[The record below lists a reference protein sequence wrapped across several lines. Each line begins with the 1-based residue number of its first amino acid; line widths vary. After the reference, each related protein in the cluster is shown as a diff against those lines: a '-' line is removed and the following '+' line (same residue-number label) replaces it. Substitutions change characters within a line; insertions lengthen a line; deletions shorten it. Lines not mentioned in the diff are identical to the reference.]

1 MGESERGSPSFT
13 IMTSAKKDGSMFIL
27 SLSVFSAMLGVGI
40 IVPLLPL
47 YAKHLGAT
55 AFEVGMI
62 FSGFSF
68 ARMVVLPVVGRLSD
82 RHGRKPFLVTGLSTY
97 ALSSL
102 GYIAAKTVSA
112 LGLVRFIHG
121 FAAAL
126 VVPVAFA
133 YIGDRAPIKKEGQQ
147 VGTFQFSLFLGM
159 GLGPIIGGT
168 LNDAF
173 GMNANFLALG
183 AMAGLAALM
192 SFFGIKESKPVVKA
206 APPPLLS
213 TLKIPTISGLMVFR
227 FVYAISRGTIMAFLP
242 LFATKFG
249 NLTATQV
256 GLVVSSNLLLSAV
269 LQTRGG
275 KLADRKNR
283 VTLVL
288 VGSLCNALIFFSLP
302 FAKNFLPILGLNML
316 LGVAGA
322 IGLPSASAMLVEE
335 GRKSGMG
342 QLFGMFELAMSAGIA
357 IGPLMSGAI
366 AEKLGVQLVFPF
378 IGVVTLLGALIF
390 YGLSNRSQSTLAA
403 SNTGPS

>member
-1 MGESERGSPSFT
+1 
-13 IMTSAKKDGSMFIL
+13 MTSDSKDGSALIL

-62 FSGFSF
+62 FSVFSF
-68 ARMVVLPVVGRLSD
+68 ARMVVLPIVGRLSD
-82 RHGRKPFLVTGLSTY
+82 RYGRKPFLLAGLCTY

-102 GYIAAKTVSA
+102 GYIAAKTVFA
-112 LGLVRFIHG
+112 LGAVRFIHG
-121 FAAAL
+121 FAASM

-133 YIGDRAPIKKEGQQ
+133 YIGDRAPNKKEGQR
-147 VGTFQFSLFLGM
+147 VGSFQSSLFLGM
-159 GLGPIIGGT
+159 GLGPIIGGA

-192 SFFGIKESKPVVKA
+192 SLFGLKESKPSTKV
-206 APPPLLS
+206 APPPILS
-213 TLKIPTISGLMVFR
+213 TLKIPTVSGLMTFR
-227 FVYAISRGTIMAFLP
+227 FVYALSRGTIMAFLP
-242 LFATKFG
+242 LFATKFA
-249 NLTATQV
+249 NLSATQV
-256 GLVVSSNLLLSAV
+256 GLVVSSNLLLSAL
-269 LQTRGG
+269 LQTAGG
-275 KLADRKNR
+275 KLADKKNR
-283 VTLVL
+283 ITLVL
-288 VGSLCNALIFFSLP
+288 IASLFNAMIFFTMP

-335 GRKSGMG
+335 GRRCGMG
-342 QLFGMFELAMSAGIA
+342 QLFGVFELAMSAGIA
-357 IGPLMSGAI
+357 LGPFMSGAI
-366 AEKLGVQLVFPF
+366 AEKLGVPLVFPF
-378 IGVVTLLGALIF
+378 IGVITLLGALVF
-390 YGLSNRSQSTLAA
+390 YELSNRSQSMLAA